1 MVGSSDTLAN
11 GSEVNL
17 RGNRTRG
24 KWELGDG
31 KEGGCAFPSAVKFRL
46 QVKLDHF
53 HIAQGHADV
62 SVSHHLHKRWQADP
76 KAHHLGCEG
85 VTKPVRIDPTGAAR
99 ALVKKFVS
107 DKVQF
112 FSTNSTIQ
120 SWGCVKREKVLNPGG
135 RWGLWNCARMRL
147 TDEKGGA
154 MGQASW
160 RSSFLGQRSAKFL
173 PETRAMTR

>member
-1 MVGSSDTLAN
+1 MLAAGAVAIGDLDEAAGAAVAGSYGFCLGFPKLIGLQGGQEISV
-11 GSEVNL
+11 SEVGWDIG
-17 RGNRTRG
+17 RDW
-24 KWELGDG
+24 K
-31 KEGGCAFPSAVKFRL
+31 
-46 QVKLDHF
+46 
-53 HIAQGHADV
+53 
-62 SVSHHLHKRWQADP
+62 
-76 KAHHLGCEG
+76 G
-85 VTKPVRIDPTGAAR
+85 VEESFFTEVR

-160 RSSFLGQRSAKFL
+160 RSSFLGQRSAKFFAESESCGEQPRKSL
-173 PETRAMTR
+173 LWQSSRPLLI